1 MQKLKKVIAV
11 AIIMIVLLAYSI
23 TTTIA
28 VTKTKGKVITDT
40 LRLRQEASLES
51 TVVELL
57 YKDDE
62 VEIVAEEGDW
72 YKVNF
77 KTYTGYVS
85 KEYISKENSN
95 TNENKNEETNN
106 TTSGE
111 NNNNTNNSVNNENT
125 NTTTSNTENKQNE
138 ENSINQ
144 LANKQATINSDINV
158 YILPLI
164 NSNIIGNLKQNS
176 KVNIIN
182 VTGVWAYI
190 KTDDLAG
197 WIRVDKVSIDN
208 NITTNNNSESQND
221 NGNNNTEDTKKD
233 NNETSSEEKNN
244 NTEET
249 TTKKEYTAKNY
260 YIKSSAV
267 NVRSKASTSSD
278 VVTTLTQNTQV
289 KTIAEEGDWYKVEV
303 SGKTGYILKSLLSEN
318 KVEVTSRSATQG
330 RETSN
335 QNNQG
340 EEATTYNSS
349 KGEQIVAYAK
359 KYLGC
364 KYVYAGSGPSTFDCS
379 GFTMYVYKNF
389 GYSLGHSAVTQ
400 AKLGKYVSRS
410 NLQPGDLVF
419 FNTSGKGVSHV
430 GIYVGGGNMIHSP
443 SSGKTVSVT
452 SINSSY
458 YSARFVTAKRVL

>member
-1 MQKLKKVIAV
+1 MMFSNDKNVETIGQLIEVLKHYIG
-11 AIIMIVLLAYSI
+11 L
-23 TTTIA
+23 
-28 VTKTKGKVITDT
+28 
-40 LRLRQEASLES
+40 Q
-51 TVVELL
+51 
-57 YKDDE
+57 
-62 VEIVAEEGDW
+62 IVAEEGDW

-260 YIKSSAV
+260 YIRV
-267 NVRSKASTSSD
+267 VR
-278 VVTTLTQNTQV
+278 
-289 KTIAEEGDWYKVEV
+289 
-303 SGKTGYILKSLLSEN
+303 
-318 KVEVTSRSATQG
+318 
-330 RETSN
+330 
-335 QNNQG
+335 
-340 EEATTYNSS
+340 
-349 KGEQIVAYAK
+349 
-359 KYLGC
+359 
-364 KYVYAGSGPSTFDCS
+364 
-379 GFTMYVYKNF
+379 
-389 GYSLGHSAVTQ
+389 
-400 AKLGKYVSRS
+400 
-410 NLQPGDLVF
+410 
-419 FNTSGKGVSHV
+419 
-430 GIYVGGGNMIHSP
+430 
-443 SSGKTVSVT
+443 
-452 SINSSY
+452 
-458 YSARFVTAKRVL
+458 

>member
-221 NGNNNTEDTKKD
+221 NGNNNTEDTKK
-233 NNETSSEEKNN
+233 
-244 NTEET
+244 
-249 TTKKEYTAKNY
+249 EYTAKNY

-410 NLQPGDLVF
+410 NLQPGDLVIF
-419 FNTSGKGVSHV
+419 NNSANTSIGHV
-430 GIYVGGGNMIHSP
+430 GIYIGGGNFIHA
-443 SSGKTVSVT
+443 SSGGGKVM
-452 SINSSY
+452 ISSLSGAY
-458 YSARFVTAKRVL
+458 YNTRYVTARRIV

>member
-72 YKVNF
+72 YKV
-77 KTYTGYVS
+77 
-85 KEYISKENSN
+85 
-95 TNENKNEETNN
+95 
-106 TTSGE
+106 
-111 NNNNTNNSVNNENT
+111 
-125 NTTTSNTENKQNE
+125 
-138 ENSINQ
+138 
-144 LANKQATINSDINV
+144 
-158 YILPLI
+158 
-164 NSNIIGNLKQNS
+164 
-176 KVNIIN
+176 
-182 VTGVWAYI
+182 
-190 KTDDLAG
+190 
-197 WIRVDKVSIDN
+197 
-208 NITTNNNSESQND
+208 
-221 NGNNNTEDTKKD
+221 
-233 NNETSSEEKNN
+233 
-244 NTEET
+244 
-249 TTKKEYTAKNY
+249 
-260 YIKSSAV
+260 
-267 NVRSKASTSSD
+267 
-278 VVTTLTQNTQV
+278 
-289 KTIAEEGDWYKVEV
+289 EV

-330 RETSN
+330 RKTSN

-410 NLQPGDLVF
+410 NLQPGDLVIF
-419 FNTSGKGVSHV
+419 NNSANTSIGHV
-430 GIYVGGGNMIHSP
+430 GIYIGGGNFIHA
-443 SSGKTVSVT
+443 SSGGGKVM
-452 SINSSY
+452 ISSLSGAY
-458 YSARFVTAKRVL
+458 YNTRYVTARRIV